1 MFQVVLC
8 YNSISNSIVWQ
19 LLLTTANCV
28 EYYHSNIICFIFIHC
43 KINYNTIVTIIKLY
57 TYS

>member
-8 YNSISNSIVWQ
+8 HNSISNSIVWQ

-43 KINYNTIVTIIKLY
+43 KINYNTIVTIIKL
-57 TYS
+57 T